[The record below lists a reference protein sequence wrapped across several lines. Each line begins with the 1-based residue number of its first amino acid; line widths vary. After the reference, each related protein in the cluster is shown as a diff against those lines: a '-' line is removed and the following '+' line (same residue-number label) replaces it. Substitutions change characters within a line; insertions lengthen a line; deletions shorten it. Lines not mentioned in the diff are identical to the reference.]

1 MECACAVPSTDA
13 ASADS
18 GIATVTVLLRSAAP
32 TFFFPIFHK
41 NLPHGTTT
49 SLPSRKIGEFMR
61 YVFYVSWYSLCIKV
75 NCVMSVV
82 TKVTASF
89 HSVDEDVARES
100 ALNVSRTKHHDAD

>member
-49 SLPSRKIGEFMR
+49 SLPSRKI
-61 YVFYVSWYSLCIKV
+61 
-75 NCVMSVV
+75 VV